1 MSRLNP
7 FHTVLRLLRS
17 IRKLHHNTGPLLTDI
32 ANDKKLYRHKVAL
45 NENVIVIVIVKMKII
60 PENSFELLVE

>member
-1 MSRLNP
+1 M
-7 FHTVLRLLRS
+7 
-17 IRKLHHNTGPLLTDI
+17 RKLHHNTGPLLTDI